1 MANATLVYSSTEN
14 LHTTSIAFTSP
25 TKPIFKS
32 PRRKHLLLKT
42 RSHRLLTLK
51 ITRKPWK
58 WKEFQAMQQKL
69 SPCPVYQV
77 QFRVTNWP
85 EQVR

>member
-1 MANATLVYSSTEN
+1 MANATLVYFSTEN

-42 RSHRLLTLK
+42 RSLRLLTLK

-69 SPCPVYQV
+69 VAISMSSISGSIPGY
-77 QFRVTNWP
+77 
-85 EQVR
+85 ESA